1 VCPLDEAKDNF
12 IDDRRLFAPNYQ
24 RNTTSRISYV
34 ELKLLLPQVS
44 QAYKHAEC
52 CRYVKLRAE
61 IVVVL

>member
-34 ELKLLLPQVS
+34 ELKLLVP
-44 QAYKHAEC
+44 
-52 CRYVKLRAE
+52 
-61 IVVVL
+61 